1 MNYEIVFLARLLIA
15 GFCGGLIGLEREYRS
30 KEAGIR
36 THFLVCLGSALFMI
50 VSQYGFIDNMVN
62 LMNLYGPQLQV
73 RADTSRVAS
82 QVVSGIGFIGAG
94 MIVFQKRF
102 VVGLTTAAGLW
113 TTSAIGMAVGGGM
126 YWVAVATTVLTLIGF
141 ELLGRISRRI
151 GRVKRES
158 LVVFYADSQATAEF
172 VTEWLSTE
180 GHSITSYSSASVG
193 DRFHIR
199 LSIDT
204 PEKTF
209 NAGKVLAC
217 LQKHPGIETESV
229 D

>member
-1 MNYEIVFLARLLIA
+1 MNFEVVLLLRLLIA

-36 THFLVCLGSALFMI
+36 THFLVCLGAALFMI
-50 VSQYGFIDNMVN
+50 VSQYGFSENIAN
-62 LMNLYGPQLQV
+62 LLKLYGPEFPARV
-73 RADTSRVAS
+73 DVSRVAS
-82 QVVSGIGFIGAG
+82 QIVSGIGFIGAG

-113 TTSAIGMAVGGGM
+113 TTAAIGMAVGGGM
-126 YWVAVATTVLTLIGF
+126 YGVALVATLLTLAGF
-141 ELLGRISRRI
+141 ELLGRVSHKI
-151 GRVKRES
+151 GRVKRET
-158 LVVFYADSQATAEF
+158 LVVFYADDQKTAEF

-180 GHSITSYSSASVG
+180 GRSITSYSSARVG
-193 DRFHIR
+193 DRLHIR

-209 NAGKVLAC
+209 NAGTVLSY